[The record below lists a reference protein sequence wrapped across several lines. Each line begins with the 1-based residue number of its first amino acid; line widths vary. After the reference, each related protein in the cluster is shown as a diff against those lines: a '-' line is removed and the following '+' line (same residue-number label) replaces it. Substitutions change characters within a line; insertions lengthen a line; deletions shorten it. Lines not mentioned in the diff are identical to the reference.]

1 MAITTYAP
9 DAYMSTN
16 AFAPKVKPEHVISI
30 GDAIFAFAMTLMT
43 LSIGIP

>member
-1 MAITTYAP
+1 VLDI
-9 DAYMSTN
+9 
-16 AFAPKVKPEHVISI
+16 VSI